1 MKCDICGKECGKLF
15 KRVCVSEKM
24 SARDDRMGVWLND
37 KEITGHPKCIEN
49 MNFLDVTKGIE
60 KIRKFKVAMRELC
73 DERNIDTITTSRIEN
88 LMDNYLGE

>member
-15 KRVCVSEKM
+15 KIVNVSEKI
-24 SARDDRMGVWLND
+24 SARDYRMGSWASE
-37 KEITGHPKCIEN
+37 KEIVGCPDCIEA

-88 LMDNYLGE
+88 LMEHYLGE